1 MTDAVRNG
9 NAFFGANSAN
19 SVNPALSAV
28 ANAQKT
34 ASPAENKTQDFG
46 AVLDKTVQKYE
57 QKPTQPVSDSST
69 GTQTQQPGK
78 ETIQAEGENDNAIKD
93 TDTAVDAVESD
104 VADTQETVESDVPA
118 VTEEPA
124 GETVRI
130 EEPVDQMTID
140 EITKALEQIIEQ
152 IKQILGITDDE
163 LLSGMDALGMQAYD
177 LLNADNM
184 AQLVT
189 AISGED
195 STVSLIA
202 NEELYTALQ
211 EITQTV
217 DTQVGSL
224 LENTG
229 FTSEELDAVLQKLQE
244 MESQELDD
252 QLQDMEMLSP
262 ETTEEPAVDGQQE
275 PEGPVIIS
283 EDNTRADEQPAKQY
297 DKLPENQQDNPVE
310 IGAKPQTQSAGKDTK
325 GSDDKE
331 SGNFGQNNAAQNFR
345 NNLSEAGAA
354 AEGVEKFTSE
364 STENIMRQLADMVKI
379 VKNEN
384 LTEMELQ
391 LHPASLG
398 TVNVSLTTKGGMV
411 TAEFTTQNEAVKA
424 AIEAQAT
431 QLRANLEEQGVKV
444 EAIEVSVES
453 EISTRT
459 VRSSRGRRRSRRRCV
474 SRECAEA
481 GAASISGHLP
491 TGRNWRVRCREQM
504 TRQGL
509 RWRSWQRTETRWIYW
524 YKEKEK
530 GERWTHGRYIGTSR
544 REW

>member
-1 MTDAVRNG
+1 MTDAAVRNG

-57 QKPTQPVSDSST
+57 QKPTQPVTDSST

-78 ETIQAEGENDNAIKD
+78 ETIQAEGENDNTIKD

-118 VTEEPA
+118 VTDEPA

-163 LLSGMDALGMQAYD
+163 LLSGMDALGMQTYD

-275 PEGPVIIS
+275 PEGPVIIR

-310 IGAKPQTQSAGKDTK
+310 IGAKPQTQSTGKDTK

-331 SGNFGQNNAAQNFR
+331 SGNFGQNNAAQNFQ

-354 AEGVEKFTSE
+354 ATAEGVEKFTSE

-453 EISTRT
+453 HQMERNLDKNGQEQQRQEQEQETMR
-459 VRSSRGRRRSRRRCV
+459 VQGMRRGRSSINLRAFADG
-474 SRECAEA
+474 EELEGEMQ
-481 GAASISGHLP
+481 GADDA
-491 TGRNWRVRCREQM
+491 
-504 TRQGL
+504 TRIAMEIMAANGNTMDL
-509 RWRSWQRTETRWIYW
+509 LV
-524 YKEKEK
+524 
-530 GERWTHGRYIGTSR
+530 
-544 REW
+544 